1 MTYYYL
7 AQLAKPNELGIPDQ
21 QLSSGSVALFL
32 NGIYFI
38 AGFMAVLMI
47 IIGSIRYITSSGDSN
62 KATKAR
68 NTIVYS
74 AIGIAMVA
82 LAFSITSF
90 VLGEASK

>member
-1 MTYYYL
+1 MIYYYL

-62 KATKAR
+62 KAMKAR

-82 LAFSITSF
+82 LAFSITNF

>member
-1 MTYYYL
+1 MIYYYL
-7 AQLAKPNELGIPDQ
+7 AQLAKPSELGIPDQ
-21 QLSSGSVALFL
+21 QLSSSSVALFL

-47 IIGSIRYITSSGDSN
+47 IIGSISYVTSSGDSN

-68 NTIVYS
+68 STIIYS
-74 AIGIAMVA
+74 AIGIAVVA
-82 LAFSITSF
+82 LAFSITYF

>member
-7 AQLAKPNELGIPDQ
+7 AQLAKPNDLGIPDQ

-38 AGFMAVLMI
+38 AGFVGVLTI
-47 IIGSIRYITSSGDSN
+47 IIGSISYITSSGDAN

-68 NTIVYS
+68 NTIIYS
-74 AIGIAMVA
+74 AIGVGLVAM
-82 LAFSITSF
+82 AFAITSF
-90 VLGEASK
+90 LFGAATA

>member
-38 AGFMAVLMI
+38 AGFVGVLMI
-47 IIGSIRYITSSGDSN
+47 IIGSISYITSSGDAN

-68 NTIVYS
+68 NTIIYS
-74 AIGIAMVA
+74 AIGVGLVAM
-82 LAFSITSF
+82 AFAITSF
-90 VLGEASK
+90 VFGAATA

>member
-21 QLSSGSVALFL
+21 QLSSGSVTLFL

-47 IIGSIRYITSSGDSN
+47 IIGSIRYITSSGDSS

-82 LAFSITSF
+82 LAFSITYF

>member
-38 AGFMAVLMI
+38 AGFIAVLMI
-47 IIGSIRYITSSGDSN
+47 IIGSIRYITSSGDSS
-62 KATKAR
+62 KAMKAR

-82 LAFSITSF
+82 LAFSITYF